1 MKKICS
7 NNRIIICMAIVAI
20 VAVTIIGTGTTLAVL
35 RVQVGV
41 ITNSFKSAKINV
53 QVEEH
58 NSSSEKNE
66 GSDTKNEIDFGSIE
80 KNESINKVV
89 WIKNID
95 SLHYPTT
102 DTFVRCRVIPIL
114 LDQEGNNIAKNV
126 IFSISGQASDWI
138 IDADNNY
145 YYYTKI
151 LSKGGKTSNLFESI
165 QVESDIPTGAVLEIQ
180 VLVDAVQ
187 ARPFAENF
195 NTLSEEKKSEIPS
208 YDAWKWY
215 YDISTETLKKE

>member
-1 MKKICS
+1 MKKFNS
-7 NNRIIICMAIVAI
+7 NNKIIICLSIVAI

-35 RVQVGV
+35 RVQAGV

-53 QVEEH
+53 QVEEY
-58 NSSSEKNE
+58 NPSSENNE
-66 GSDTKNEIDFGSIE
+66 GSDTKNEVDFGIIE

-95 SLHYPTT
+95 SLDYPTT

-114 LDQEGNNIAKNV
+114 RDQQGNNIAKNV
-126 IFSISGQASDWI
+126 ILNISGQASDWI
-138 IDADNNY
+138 IDVDNNY

-151 LSKGGKTSNLFESI
+151 LSKGGKTSNLFENI
-165 QVESDIPTGAVLEIQ
+165 QIESDIPAGAVLEIQ

-195 NTLSEEKKSEIPS
+195 NTMSEEKKSEIPS

-215 YDISTETLKKE
+215 YDTNTKTLKKE